1 MPPEAIPPVFNPRIN
16 CKWNQSV
23 NVPVIPA
30 PPPNADAYRPMNPP
44 LLPPALVLVPPQ
56 PDFPHTQPRLRQQKK
71 SAEQKLEAKFE
82 ALERLLKEQF
92 PFDTLGDFLQVLF
105 YNPTRSEPDPRGR
118 THCLVVSH
126 FYEAVA
132 TSRCL
137 ISFPSCT
144 TTNPAILPAE
154 PNTSLSRS

>member
-1 MPPEAIPPVFNPRIN
+1 MPPNAIPPVFNPRITR
-16 CKWNQSV
+16 KWNQSV

-30 PPPNADAYRPMNPP
+30 PSPNADVYRPMNPP
-44 LLPPALVLVPPQ
+44 LLLPALVPVPPQ

-105 YNPTRSEPDPRGR
+105 YNPR
-118 THCLVVSH
+118 T
-126 FYEAVA
+126 
-132 TSRCL
+132 
-137 ISFPSCT
+137 
-144 TTNPAILPAE
+144 
-154 PNTSLSRS
+154 